1 MAHVPAAER
10 RPQLVQAAIDLM
22 AREGVDAGS
31 TRAIAAELGVAQ
43 ATVHYTFGTKRDL
56 YRAVIEQLTAELVE
70 LVRRAAPDGPHF
82 EESLR
87 LMAGAL
93 WQGLRQQ
100 PGRYLLF
107 IELTTYALRNPEL
120 HEVLRAHQSDLEQ
133 TAAKMISDVAERAE
147 RPLAAPP
154 VTLAR
159 FFLAGF
165 DGLALRHL
173 VIDDDASATGL
184 EHLVAATLALAGEG
198 RAATGAVFST
208 PAPRA

>member
-10 RPQLVQAAIDLM
+10 RPQLVQAAIELM

-56 YRAVIEQLTAELVE
+56 YRAVIEQLTFELVE
-70 LVRRAAPDGPHF
+70 RVRGAAPAGGDF

-87 LMAGAL
+87 LMARAL
-93 WQGLRQQ
+93 WRGLREQ

-120 HEVLRAHQSDLEQ
+120 TEVLRRHQRDLEA
-133 TAAKMISDVAERAE
+133 TAAGLIAEVAERAE
-147 RPLAAPP
+147 RPLATEPP
-154 VTLAR
+154 ALAR
-159 FFLAGF
+159 FFLEGF

-173 VIDDDASATGL
+173 VTGDDVSATDL
-184 EHLVAATLALAGEG
+184 ERLIWATLVLAG
-198 RAATGAVFST
+198 ATSPIGDPVST
-208 PAPRA
+208 PAPGA

>member
-1 MAHVPAAER
+1 MAHVPAVER
-10 RPQLVQAAIDLM
+10 RPQLVQAAIELM

-70 LVRRAAPDGPHF
+70 QVRGAAPAGRDF
-82 EESLR
+82 ETSLR
-87 LMAGAL
+87 LMARAL
-93 WQGLRQQ
+93 WEGLRAH

-107 IELTTYALRNPEL
+107 IELMTYALRNADL
-120 HEVLRAHQSDLEQ
+120 HEVVRTHQRELEE
-133 TAAKMISDVAERAE
+133 TAAGMISEVAERTG
-147 RPLAAPP
+147 RPLAVEA

-159 FFLAGF
+159 FFLTGF

-173 VIDDDASATGL
+173 VVEDDASAVAL
-184 EHLVAATLALAGEG
+184 EQLVAAALALAGTDG
-198 RAATGAVFST
+198 G
-208 PAPRA
+208 